1 MTLFLYDFMGSTSVS
16 LLQGLGLEVNGIPV
30 RTPYNGNGVSI
41 VKQRHNVRLTTNYIG
56 LRLEYPFPASVF
68 WILSKTKL
76 KYLSL
81 IWDGRSMLEISVEP
95 KLREKL
101 FGMCGNFNG
110 DPNDDF
116 RSAKTNQN
124 VNLEEFTESWRLGDQ
139 AQCTHRPPK
148 VNFPRHKSCRM
159 TPSRRDLRSP
169 NNDPK

>member
-1 MTLFLYDFMGSTSVS
+1 MDFIKTFIKMG
-16 LLQGLGLEVNGIPV
+16 
-30 RTPYNGNGVSI
+30 
-41 VKQRHNVRLTTNYIG
+41 
-56 LRLEYPFPASVF
+56 FF
-68 WILSKTKL
+68 
-76 KYLSL
+76 SL

-148 VNFPRHKSCRM
+148 VYL
-159 TPSRRDLRSP
+159 TP
-169 NNDPK
+169 K

>member
-1 MTLFLYDFMGSTSVS
+1 M
-16 LLQGLGLEVNGIPV
+16 
-30 RTPYNGNGVSI
+30 
-41 VKQRHNVRLTTNYIG
+41 
-56 LRLEYPFPASVF
+56 
-68 WILSKTKL
+68 TKL
-76 KYLSL
+76 YGLMQYAPILNMGYIKSGLNLKYFSL

-148 VNFPRHKSCRM
+148 VYFASK
-159 TPSRRDLRSP
+159 
-169 NNDPK
+169 

>member
-1 MTLFLYDFMGSTSVS
+1 MDFIKTFIKMG
-16 LLQGLGLEVNGIPV
+16 
-30 RTPYNGNGVSI
+30 
-41 VKQRHNVRLTTNYIG
+41 
-56 LRLEYPFPASVF
+56 FF
-68 WILSKTKL
+68 
-76 KYLSL
+76 SL

-148 VNFPRHKSCRM
+148 VYLTVTVRACSRLPKSSEMLIRAEM
-159 TPSRRDLRSP
+159 S
-169 NNDPK
+169 KIAQK

>member
-1 MTLFLYDFMGSTSVS
+1 MDFIKTFIKMG
-16 LLQGLGLEVNGIPV
+16 
-30 RTPYNGNGVSI
+30 
-41 VKQRHNVRLTTNYIG
+41 
-56 LRLEYPFPASVF
+56 FF
-68 WILSKTKL
+68 
-76 KYLSL
+76 SL

-148 VNFPRHKSCRM
+148 VYICQLFN
-159 TPSRRDLRSP
+159 SP
-169 NNDPK
+169 GTEL